1 MAKLAEYFVFYQ
13 HYKPSQITILTPY
26 LGQKRIVKELLQGL
40 DDKRKGSL
48 KPGAKRLAPM
58 SAEAEELMAE
68 NEERFAPVEKKD
80 KEKKENEDD
89 NHSADHVV
97 VATVEVRVLVVVSVP
112 VTPVVVVVVLHTPH
126 ILRHAM
132 ATASKPQTSST
143 GPRPSQP
150 IASSQPAPWPPS
162 KRPAKGSPV
171 G

>member
-97 VATVEVRVLVVVSVP
+97 VATVDDYQGEENKIILLTLVRSN
-112 VTPVVVVVVLHTPH
+112 
-126 ILRHAM
+126 
-132 ATASKPQTSST
+132 KE
-143 GPRPSQP
+143 G
-150 IASSQPAPWPPS
+150 APLACRRD
-162 KRPAKGSPV
+162 KIV
-171 G
+171 FL

>member
-97 VATVEVRVLVVVSVP
+97 VATVDDYQGEENKIILLTLVRSN
-112 VTPVVVVVVLHTPH
+112 
-126 ILRHAM
+126 
-132 ATASKPQTSST
+132 KE
-143 GPRPSQP
+143 G
-150 IASSQPAPWPPS
+150 APLACRRD
-162 KRPAKGSPV
+162 KTV
-171 G
+171 FL

>member
-1 MAKLAEYFVFYQ
+1 MAKLAEYFVFDQ

-97 VATVEVRVLVVVSVP
+97 VATVDDYQGEENKIILLTLVRSN
-112 VTPVVVVVVLHTPH
+112 
-126 ILRHAM
+126 
-132 ATASKPQTSST
+132 KE
-143 GPRPSQP
+143 G
-150 IASSQPAPWPPS
+150 APLACRRD
-162 KRPAKGSPV
+162 KIV
-171 G
+171 FL

>member
-97 VATVEVRVLVVVSVP
+97 VATVDDYQGEENKIILLTLVRSN
-112 VTPVVVVVVLHTPH
+112 
-126 ILRHAM
+126 
-132 ATASKPQTSST
+132 KE
-143 GPRPSQP
+143 G
-150 IASSQPAPWPPS
+150 APLACRCD
-162 KRPAKGSPV
+162 KIV
-171 G
+171 FL